1 MTPPPLPRSPPKAQ
15 SRCGGRGTEA
25 VYRYIDTGGAVAYVL
40 VSRLWLLR
48 DLAFRI
54 RDHVQYSIK
63 PCSIEL
69 NSFGT
74 PTSPS
79 SLAPRAPPTPRPV
92 RAPNLTS
99 VTIVVVT
106 NRLATRTTHVCM
118 PARLAGA
125 GSGRLTSS
133 RAPSAPRHTPCRRR
147 RRSTAAVHTA
157 IVVATVVVAT
167 ARRLVARLPHTST
180 TVTLHTATPVVDL
193 LLLVKMP
200 RGPTSTRFPP
210 PTHNREPYDTLL
222 YCPTSCSYRSVC
234 GTDAACRLQF

>member
-106 NRLATRTTHVCM
+106 NRLATRTTHASM
-118 PARLAGA
+118 LARLAGA
-125 GSGRLTSS
+125 GAGRLTPAAAPPLGAAPPPAGGGVG
-133 RAPSAPRHTPCRRR
+133 APSPSTPP
-147 RRSTAAVHTA
+147 SSPPLPSSPPHAAS
-157 IVVATVVVAT
+157 
-167 ARRLVARLPHTST
+167 RFLSLPLFVS
-180 TVTLHTATPVVDL
+180 LSPF
-193 LLLVKMP
+193 
-200 RGPTSTRFPP
+200 SPP
-210 PTHNREPYDTLL
+210 
-222 YCPTSCSYRSVC
+222 CW
-234 GTDAACRLQF
+234 